1 MLIILEPAR
10 KQVSHKLDDLVV
22 VVLLISLL
30 NRRIILVNDDDGRN
44 TVVLMEH
51 CRQIQQRSGQLHF
64 AYLALSQLFIG
75 LFAVLVAL
83 TAGQQFFMPPGFLC
97 ENISNRRKSLRP
109 SVELNILERQENHR
123 VLPLIVPVLLTAA
136 PNLLVAEINRSILVT
151 FFKKSAQHIHIQR
164 LAEASRTGKQRHHR
178 ALVNEILNHHRLVD
192 VVVFRRCKAVVGYA
206 NGQRPPRRPLCFSE
220 SARLNPLIHWLLRI
234 CRNHPAF
241 PLLFR
246 TDDFS
251 VFAERRNSP
260 FRYVP
265 ARRRFF
271 DRNHFSHTGHLRASF
286 YRYIIPD

>member
-1 MLIILEPAR
+1 
-10 KQVSHKLDDLVV
+10 
-22 VVLLISLL
+22 
-30 NRRIILVNDDDGRN
+30 
-44 TVVLMEH
+44 MEH

-64 AYLALSQLFIG
+64 ADLALSQLFIG

-97 ENISNRRKSLRP
+97 ENISNRCKSLRP
-109 SVELNILERQENHR
+109 SIELDILESQENHR
-123 VLPLIVPVLLTAA
+123 VLSLIVPVLLTAA
-136 PNLLVAEINRSILVT
+136 PNLLVAEINRGILVT

-164 LAEASRTGKQRHHR
+164 LAESPRAGEQRHHR

-192 VVVFRRCKAVVGYA
+192 VVVFRRRKAVVGHTDR
-206 NGQRPPRRPLCFSE
+206 QWPLRRPLCFSE

-241 PLLFR
+241 PLLFC
-246 TDDFS
+246 TNDFS

-271 DRNHFSHTGHLRASF
+271 DRDHFSHMGHLRASL
-286 YRYIIPD
+286 YKYIIPD